1 MEHSTLATVTD
12 IGELLPQPPDIC
24 GGRLRIAGTGV
35 SVRRIVGWYQLGQT
49 AEDIVT
55 QIPHLSLAQVHAA
68 LAYYHANQE
77 EMDGEMAAEDAEADR
92 LEQEYLARRHKP

>member
-1 MEHSTLATVTD
+1 MATVTD
-12 IGELLPQPPDIC
+12 IGTLLTQTPDIC

-49 AEDIVT
+49 PEEIVT

-77 EMDGEMAAEDAEADR
+77 EVDAEMAAEDAEADR
-92 LEQEYLARRHKP
+92 LEQVYLARQKKA